1 MHPYQKLSFVWAKGN
16 ALYIRFAN
24 QLGIGYPE
32 LMVLYTLVVFGSMT
46 QKEISEYVGLLKP
59 TVNTVVRDL
68 KKRGYLVLEQC
79 RADKRERLVSLT
91 PSGQAYAEN
100 RIQPV
105 LQAEAQTY
113 EKIELERIQK
123 MYDTMELFNLLFEKE
138 MEENAS
144 R

>member
-1 MHPYQKLSFVWAKGN
+1 MHPYQKLSFAWAKGN
-16 ALYIRFAN
+16 ALYVRFAN
-24 QLGIGYPE
+24 QLGVGYPE
-32 LMVLYTLVVFGSMT
+32 LMVLYTLVMFGSMT

-68 KKRGYLVLEQC
+68 KKREYLVLEQC

-91 PSGQAYAEN
+91 PSGQTYAEN
-100 RIQPV
+100 LIQPV
-105 LQAEAQTY
+105 LKAEAQTY
-113 EKIELERIQK
+113 EKIGSERIQK